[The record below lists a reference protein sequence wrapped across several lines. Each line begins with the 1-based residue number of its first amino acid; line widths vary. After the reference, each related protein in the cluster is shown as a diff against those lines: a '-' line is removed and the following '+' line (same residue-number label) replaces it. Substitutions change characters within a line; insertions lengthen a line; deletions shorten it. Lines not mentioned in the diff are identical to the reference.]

1 MSHNPTIT
9 LGVPLPDFL
18 RDDGY
23 GFVQLAGHRI
33 GLVHMVHFYNQGYS
47 AEMLVGM
54 FPTISLLLAHKVITF
69 YLENQDAVDRYVEA
83 HAAEMERQRAAA
95 PKGPTL
101 EELRARLEKRRQA
114 KAS

>member
-1 MSHNPTIT
+1 MPHDNAIT

-18 RDDGY
+18 CDDGY
-23 GFVQLAGHRI
+23 GFIQLTGHRI

-54 FPTISLLLAHKVITF
+54 FPTISLLQALKVITF
-69 YLENQDAVDRYVEA
+69 YLENQDTVDRYVEE
-83 HAAEMERQRAAA
+83 HAAEIERQRAAA
-95 PKGPTL
+95 PRGPTL
-101 EELRARLEKRRQA
+101 EELRKRFEQRRQA